1 MGKNTFSKSILSKIL
16 IIVCIMIVLLLPTFQ
31 IRQLIDNRIET
42 QDTVA
47 QEICSKW
54 GESQTIR
61 GPFLSIPYVEKGK
74 QSDAENGSITILPNK
89 LDIKGNINPETR
101 YRGVYEIVVYSSE
114 FNISGTFTDMDKV
127 PIDRNKYDLLYDKAV
142 FVIGINDLRGI
153 EKLND
158 LDWNGQKLAF
168 KSGKGYEGS
177 GNSGVIAYAKFDPT
191 IGSISFNTNVVLK
204 GSKYLYFTPVGS
216 KTDVNITSTWN
227 NPSFNGTFLP
237 DKREISSNGFT
248 ANWNILQLNR
258 SFPQVWLNNDYSMN
272 ETDFGIDLLIP
283 IDNYLKTHR
292 SIRYS
297 ILFIGF
303 TFLVLFIIEM
313 LYKMNIHPVHY
324 ILVGAALVIFYTLLL
339 SISEYISFNF
349 AFALSSLLTIS
360 LIGGYL
366 RTLLKSNRY
375 ALLIS
380 MLLIV
385 MYALIFTMIQVQEFA
400 LIMGSIG
407 LFIILAIVMYFSNKI
422 TWNKQEQP
430 EANDFEYED

>member
-1 MGKNTFSKSILSKIL
+1 
-16 IIVCIMIVLLLPTFQ
+16 MIVLLLPTFQ

-61 GPFLSIPYVEKGK
+61 GPYLSIPYVQKGSN
-74 QSDAENGSITILPNK
+74 QFSSYDGSITVLPNK
-89 LDIKGNINPETR
+89 LDIKGNISPETR

-114 FNISGTFTDMDKV
+114 SKISGTFTDMDKL
-127 PIDRNKYDLLYDKAV
+127 PIDRNKYDLLYDKAK

-153 EKLND
+153 EKLTD
-158 LDWNGQKLAF
+158 LDWNGQKLVF
-168 KSGKGYEGS
+168 KPGKGYDES
-177 GNSGVIAYAKFDPT
+177 VKSGVVANVALNPSIE
-191 IGSISFNTNVVLK
+191 SISFNTNLVLK

-216 KTDVNITSTWN
+216 KTDVNISSTWN
-227 NPSFNGTFLP
+227 NPSFNGSFLP
-237 DKREISSNGFT
+237 DKREINSNGFT

-258 SFPQVWLNNDYSMN
+258 SFPQVWLNNDHSMN

-313 LYKMNIHPVHY
+313 LYKIYIHPVHY

-349 AFALSSLLTIS
+349 SFALSSLLTIT

-366 RTLLKSNRY
+366 RTLLRSNKY
-375 ALLIS
+375 AILIS
-380 MLLIV
+380 MMLIV

-422 TWNKQEQP
+422 TWNKQDQSQEHELEQ
-430 EANDFEYED
+430 

>member
-1 MGKNTFSKSILSKIL
+1 
-16 IIVCIMIVLLLPTFQ
+16 
-31 IRQLIDNRIET
+31 
-42 QDTVA
+42 
-47 QEICSKW
+47 
-54 GESQTIR
+54 
-61 GPFLSIPYVEKGK
+61 
-74 QSDAENGSITILPNK
+74 
-89 LDIKGNINPETR
+89 
-101 YRGVYEIVVYSSE
+101 
-114 FNISGTFTDMDKV
+114 
-127 PIDRNKYDLLYDKAV
+127 
-142 FVIGINDLRGI
+142 VIGINDLRGI

-158 LDWNGQKLAF
+158 LDWNGQKSAF
-168 KSGKGYEGS
+168 KPGKGYDQS
-177 GNSGVIAYAKFDPT
+177 VKSGVIAYAKCDPAT
-191 IGSISFNTNVVLK
+191 GSISFNTNIVLK

-216 KTDVNITSTWN
+216 KTDVNIASTWN

-237 DKREISSNGFT
+237 DRREITSNGFT

-313 LYKMNIHPVHY
+313 LYKIDIHPVHY
-324 ILVGAALVIFYTLLL
+324 VLVGAALVIFYTLLL
-339 SISEYISFNF
+339 SISEYISFNVS
-349 AFALSSLLTIS
+349 FALSSLLTIS

-380 MLLIV
+380 IMLIV

-407 LFIILAIVMYFSNKI
+407 LFIILAVVMYFSNKI
-422 TWNKQEQP
+422 TWNKKEDTEKH
-430 EANDFEYED
+430 EAELEG

>member
-1 MGKNTFSKSILSKIL
+1 
-16 IIVCIMIVLLLPTFQ
+16 MIVLLLPTFQ

-47 QEICSKW
+47 KEICSKW

-61 GPFLSIPYVEKGK
+61 GPYLSIPYVEKG
-74 QSDAENGSITILPNK
+74 STSPGYEGSITILPNK
-89 LDIKGNINPETR
+89 LDIKGDISPETR

-114 FNISGTFTDMDKV
+114 LKISGTFTDMNRV
-127 PIDRNKYDLLYDKAV
+127 SIDRNKYDILYDRAV

-158 LDWNGQKLAF
+158 LDWNGQKSAF
-168 KSGKGYEGS
+168 KPGKGYDES
-177 GNSGVIAYAKFDPT
+177 VKSGVIAYAKCDPAT
-191 IGSISFNTNVVLK
+191 GSISFNTNIVLK

-216 KTDVNITSTWN
+216 KTDVNIASTWN

-237 DKREISSNGFT
+237 DRREITSNGFT

-313 LYKMNIHPVHY
+313 LYKIDIHPVHY
-324 ILVGAALVIFYTLLL
+324 VLVGAALVIFYTLLL
-339 SISEYISFNF
+339 SISEYISFNVS
-349 AFALSSLLTIS
+349 FALSSLLTIS

-380 MLLIV
+380 IMLIV

-407 LFIILAIVMYFSNKI
+407 LFIILAVVMYFSNKI
-422 TWNKQEQP
+422 TWNKKEDTEKH
-430 EANDFEYED
+430 EAELEG

>member
-114 FNISGTFTDMDKV
+114 LNISGTFTDMDKA

-168 KSGKGYEGS
+168 KSG
-177 GNSGVIAYAKFDPT
+177 
-191 IGSISFNTNVVLK
+191 
-204 GSKYLYFTPVGS
+204 
-216 KTDVNITSTWN
+216 
-227 NPSFNGTFLP
+227 
-237 DKREISSNGFT
+237 
-248 ANWNILQLNR
+248 
-258 SFPQVWLNNDYSMN
+258 
-272 ETDFGIDLLIP
+272 
-283 IDNYLKTHR
+283 
-292 SIRYS
+292 
-297 ILFIGF
+297 
-303 TFLVLFIIEM
+303 
-313 LYKMNIHPVHY
+313 
-324 ILVGAALVIFYTLLL
+324 
-339 SISEYISFNF
+339 
-349 AFALSSLLTIS
+349 
-360 LIGGYL
+360 
-366 RTLLKSNRY
+366 
-375 ALLIS
+375 
-380 MLLIV
+380 
-385 MYALIFTMIQVQEFA
+385 
-400 LIMGSIG
+400 
-407 LFIILAIVMYFSNKI
+407 
-422 TWNKQEQP
+422 
-430 EANDFEYED
+430 